1 MNSDKSRKASRDEEG
16 NPLTGSVANGVTA
29 DSKTKVNTAQ
39 QMSARC
45 HIDTLKDDDV
55 PFVDLHSDA
64 HNDSIDIVYSRPCRR
79 NGIEEHILLDEIVL
93 YYPEREVAFSL
104 NSSAKAI
111 WELCD
116 GKHTVIE
123 ISQKLSKRFACSA
136 AELLSDVTTTI
147 TKLQKLSLLEVKN
160 APRTKST

>member
-1 MNSDKSRKASRDEEG
+1 MNTDKSRIASRDEEG
-16 NPLTGSVANGVTA
+16 NPLTVSVANGVTA
-29 DSKTKVNTAQ
+29 DSKTKINTAQ

-55 PFVDLHSDA
+55 PFVDLHTDA

-147 TKLQKLSLLEVKN
+147 TKLHKLSLLEVKN
-160 APRTKST
+160 ADRTKST

>member
-1 MNSDKSRKASRDEEG
+1 MNSDKSRIASRDEEG
-16 NPLTGSVANGVTA
+16 NPLTGSVANGDTA
-29 DSKTKVNTAQ
+29 DSKTKINIAQ
-39 QMSARC
+39 HMSAKC

-64 HNDSIDIVYSRPCRR
+64 YNDSIDIVYSRHSRPCRR

-93 YYPEREVAFSL
+93 YSLEPEVAFSL

-116 GKHTVIE
+116 GSNTIVE
-123 ISQKLSKRFACSA
+123 ISQKLGKRFSCSA
-136 AELLSDVTTTI
+136 ADLLSDVTTAV
-147 TKLQKLSLLEVKN
+147 TKLQKLSLFC
-160 APRTKST
+160 